1 MQELEHQVQ
10 ELTHQLGT
18 GPHSVRVLE
27 LESECKLAEERIAE
41 LESQLATAAP
51 MLDAPGNPSLPISP
65 VFPLPSPPPFAPP
78 LPPPA
83 PFCPPLP
90 CYGLGQR
97 EAWVNHELLSH
108 T

>member
-1 MQELEHQVQ
+1 MQ

-51 MLDAPGNPSLPISP
+51 MLGAGNPMHMHS
-65 VFPLPSPPPFAPP
+65 
-78 LPPPA
+78 
-83 PFCPPLP
+83 
-90 CYGLGQR
+90 
-97 EAWVNHELLSH
+97 AWLECLNRIGMWRYRA
-108 T
+108 